1 MVARSV
7 DAADDGGCVGVT
19 VSGGGVAATVV
30 AGGVGVGAALVAIRA
45 PVEGTGAAVEGCRS
59 GLTVVAR
66 SVDAADDGG
75 CVGVAVV
82 AGVGTGPGA

>member
-1 MVARSV
+1 MA
-7 DAADDGGCVGVT
+7 

-30 AGGVGVGAALVAIRA
+30 VGGVGVAAAVLAIGAA
-45 PVEGTGAAVEGCRS
+45 VEGTGAAVEGSRS
-59 GLTVVAR
+59 GSPVVAL
-66 SVDAADDGG
+66 SVDAADDGD